1 MKQTIKNF
9 LFKKRIKILRSKRGF
24 SLIEV
29 LVAVAIIGI
38 ISAIA
43 VPQFTAN
50 RNEAAR
56 VAGDTSASNIIKAFN
71 NCRVLNDFASCD
83 SLSDLKVSCPDCKDE
98 KATSPNKFCA
108 YISKG
113 KDPVNPEFA
122 ACVSI
127 EETAGGQTISRTYGG
142 SLLSNVCKYDVTKT
156 GVATC
161 SPAVATAIVSSPLK
175 NCTQDSDCTNVGSV
189 TKLTGAG
196 SCSVANRKCLASNQ
210 NGKCD
215 GSAGCH

>member
-9 LFKKRIKILRSKRGF
+9 LFKKRIKILKNKKGF

-56 VAGDTSASNIIKAFN
+56 VAGDTSISNILKAFN
-71 NCRVLNDFASCD
+71 NCLVLKSFSECS
-83 SLSDLKVSCPDCKDE
+83 SLAGMGVTCPDCHDE
-98 KATSPNKFCA
+98 THPAGTPTKFCA
-108 YISKG
+108 HIAKG
-113 KDPVNPEFA
+113 DATNPDFS

-127 EETAGGQTISRTYGG
+127 DTTPEPDVVNRSYGG
-142 SLLSNVCKYDVTKT
+142 TLLQGKICHSKQNQKGSCAGQSNSSAMSPVETCVNKTTCGTDQVSGDTAANVCFVTYECKKGGT
-156 GVATC
+156 
-161 SPAVATAIVSSPLK
+161 
-175 NCTQDSDCTNVGSV
+175 
-189 TKLTGAG
+189 
-196 SCSVANRKCLASNQ
+196 
-210 NGKCD
+210 GKCN
-215 GSAGCH
+215 GSAVCG